1 MFFTQTVFVYAKT
14 LVLKSF
20 VPGTWYKGFIH
31 YRFDIHKNSFGIIN
45 THNFSFVSF
54 PQVTNKLRASLTTK
68 KKKSHL
74 ASLFVFIQKLCIY

>member
-31 YRFDIHKNSFGIIN
+31 YSFDIHKNSFGIIN

-54 PQVTNKLRASLTTK
+54 PQVTNKLRASLTTQ
-68 KKKSHL
+68 KKSHL